1 MKRVGNLYN
10 KICDIDVI
18 MDMYDKVV
26 KKNTKNKKKV
36 QDFDNFYSCNIAKI
50 KEILI
55 KRDYVPGKYNLFFV
69 REPKMRIIMS
79 QKIED
84 KVIR

>member
-26 KKNTKNKKKV
+26 KKK
-36 QDFDNFYSCNIAKI
+36 ILKI
-50 KEILI
+50 KRKFKTLIIFIVVILL
-55 KRDYVPGKYNLFFV
+55 K
-69 REPKMRIIMS
+69 
-79 QKIED
+79 
-84 KVIR
+84 